1 MFHILDRTN
10 VNSSS
15 VPNIIL
21 VLVLIAGNFLFN
33 IIANA
38 SFKVSADSP
47 TFRTFLIW
55 QVIGNLAGLV
65 TVITLTWLLR
75 FIPLHVAF
83 PLTTGLAVI
92 GMQVVASG
100 FLFGERITTPQ
111 WWGTIFIVLGI
122 ILIGGR

>member
-1 MFHILDRTN
+1 MFHNVDRTN
-10 VNSSS
+10 VHISS
-15 VPNIIL
+15 VQNIIL
-21 VLVLIAGNFLFN
+21 VLVLVAGNFLFN

-38 SFKVSADSP
+38 SFKVSADSSN
-47 TFRTFLIW
+47 FRTFLIW

-75 FIPLHVAF
+75 YIPLHVAF

-92 GMQVVASG
+92 GIQVVASG

-111 WWGTIFIVLGI
+111 WWGTILILLGI
-122 ILIGGR
+122 LLIGER